1 MKKIYVFGCV
11 LAVCLFACSEDV
23 TLEVNTEDKTGYESL
38 TDEET
43 AVLSMKLQGT
53 FVSESD
59 ALQKA
64 TKFWGLTSS
73 RTDLQEKVCRVFWV
87 KYQSSLS
94 QMSRTIEN
102 EDSIPVYLVNRV
114 NGGSVLVAGDE
125 RLPEIL
131 AYSEEGE
138 LSLEKNGSGLDV
150 FIDNLPAFISSEI
163 NRFEIRND
171 SLLQNVENISRGVV
185 EPVPW
190 QRLEVETTPWITTYS
205 YPQLVSVTWNQTGL
219 YNQKFP
225 SVVCDNSTNIQLEHA
240 YAGCVPVAISQILSF
255 HKYPVKFGNTIVNWL
270 EITRY
275 PSIDLLSPTYRDQL
289 QSLLYEIA
297 EDETIE
303 IEYDC
308 SGTSSNIYCANA
320 FFEKMGYVTDGVQS
334 YQNEKVKGSISNSRP
349 VYARGES
356 SGSSSGHAW
365 VIDGGEGKKRTRTER
380 VYQYIGN
387 EEKPSNPIVSWEWR
401 LIRETYDVT
410 EQEYVHCNWG
420 YGGMY
425 DGYYIQKAFNLTDD
439 VWGDGA
445 SYTKELYTLTNIKR
459 R

>member
-1 MKKIYVFGCV
+1 MKKNYVFGCV

-190 QRLEVETTPWITTYS
+190 QRLEV
-205 YPQLVSVTWNQTGL
+205 
-219 YNQKFP
+219 
-225 SVVCDNSTNIQLEHA
+225 
-240 YAGCVPVAISQILSF
+240 
-255 HKYPVKFGNTIVNWL
+255 
-270 EITRY
+270 
-275 PSIDLLSPTYRDQL
+275 
-289 QSLLYEIA
+289 
-297 EDETIE
+297 
-303 IEYDC
+303 
-308 SGTSSNIYCANA
+308 
-320 FFEKMGYVTDGVQS
+320 
-334 YQNEKVKGSISNSRP
+334 
-349 VYARGES
+349 
-356 SGSSSGHAW
+356 
-365 VIDGGEGKKRTRTER
+365 
-380 VYQYIGN
+380 
-387 EEKPSNPIVSWEWR
+387 
-401 LIRETYDVT
+401 
-410 EQEYVHCNWG
+410 
-420 YGGMY
+420 
-425 DGYYIQKAFNLTDD
+425 
-439 VWGDGA
+439 
-445 SYTKELYTLTNIKR
+445 
-459 R
+459 